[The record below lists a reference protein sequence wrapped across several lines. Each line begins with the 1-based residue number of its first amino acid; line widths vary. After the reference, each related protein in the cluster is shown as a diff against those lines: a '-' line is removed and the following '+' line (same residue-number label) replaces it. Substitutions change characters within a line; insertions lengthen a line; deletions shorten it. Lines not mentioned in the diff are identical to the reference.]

1 MSSNLEKALL
11 VPTDFSEACDNALN
25 HALELAKHFDAK
37 VYVLHVI
44 NKDTKQYLKKINL
57 EASAIDQRLNEYLEE
72 KGEERL
78 IGIAREGDIY
88 TTIADVANEINAKM
102 IFLGTHGKIGFQRIT
117 GSHALKVIDHNNAP
131 VVVVQKRGFG
141 NGYKKIVFPVSLE
154 HEDRQKAEFA
164 VIMAKM
170 FNSTIHIFPKYETG
184 EEHQKKIM
192 PIVKQIKTYFD
203 KYEVHH
209 TDSLSNE
216 WADDFDKAILNYS
229 NTIDADLVLI
239 MNNSKKHGPLFGGW
253 EENIIFNA
261 GQIPVMCVDT
271 KKLNVKGWR
280 DSSAG
285 W

>member
-1 MSSNLEKALL
+1 MSINKEKAIL

-25 HALELAKHFDAK
+25 HALELAKNFEAT

-57 EASAIDQRLNEYLEE
+57 EPTAIDQRLNEYLEE
-72 KGEERL
+72 KGDNNL
-78 IGIAREGDIY
+78 IGMARDGDIY
-88 TTIADVANEINAKM
+88 TTIAEVAEEIDAKL

-117 GSHALKVIDHNNAP
+117 GSHALKVIDHNNVP
-131 VVVVQKRGFG
+131 VIVVQKRGFG
-141 NGYKKIVFPVSLE
+141 NGYKKIVFPVSLD

-164 VIMAKM
+164 VILAKM
-170 FNSTIHIFPKYETG
+170 FNSTIHIFPRFESS
-184 EEHQKKIM
+184 ENHQHKIM
-192 PIVKQIKTYFD
+192 PIVKQIKAYFD

-209 TDSLSNE
+209 VDSLSNE

-229 NTIDADLVLI
+229 NTIDADMILI

-253 EENIIFNA
+253 EEHIIFNA

-280 DSSAG
+280 DSTAG

>member
-1 MSSNLEKALL
+1 MSSNQEKAIL

-37 VYVLHVI
+37 VCVLHVI

-57 EASAIDQRLNEYLEE
+57 EVSAIDQRLNEYLEE
-72 KGEERL
+72 KADDRL
-78 IGIAREGDIY
+78 VGVSREGDIY
-88 TTIADVANEINAKM
+88 TTISDVAEEVNAQM

-117 GSHALKVIDHNNAP
+117 GSHALKVIDKNSVP

-141 NGYKKIVFPVSLE
+141 NGYKKIVFPVSLT

-164 VIMAKM
+164 VILALM
-170 FNSTIHIFPKYETG
+170 FNSTIHIFPHYESN
-184 EEHQKKIM
+184 EHLQQKIM
-192 PIVKQIKTYFD
+192 PIVKQVKSYFD
-203 KYEVHH
+203 KYGVNH

-239 MNNSKKHGPLFGGW
+239 MNDSKKHGPLFGGW

-280 DSSAG
+280 DSTAG